1 MVRSDGSLADARGVP
16 VSTCKAQSLEDYET
30 ALLQFHSYF
39 GDPTETLASTLEADP
54 EFVLGHVFIASALLM
69 MTERQYLPM
78 VKRHIEAAEA
88 LAGKA
93 NAREKL
99 LTLAARQWLEGDWDR
114 AGLSWDQV
122 LIDYPLDAMALQL
135 GHLTDFYRGDCFNLR
150 DRVCRVM
157 TAWDVKVPG
166 YSYILGMQAFGFEE
180 CNQYDKAELVA
191 RSALEMQQRDP
202 WAIHALAHVFEMQG
216 RFDEGQ
222 QMYREREA
230 DWAPD
235 NGFAFHNWWHLA
247 LYHIEHEDF
256 DTALELYDKRILP
269 DDSDVSLQML
279 DASALLWR
287 LQLQG
292 FEVGS
297 RWQRLANLWAAKTDR
312 ENGYYAFNDL
322 HAVIA
327 LVGSGRLDAADEV
340 LSAVEAAARDN
351 AGVTRMMAS
360 DVGIASCRAII
371 EFGREHYAEV
381 VRRLLPIRTLAH
393 RFGGSH
399 AQRDILTQTLIE
411 AALRSD
417 QQGLAGNLV
426 SERRL
431 HKPFTPLTQRFAARL
446 TQQG

>member
-1 MVRSDGSLADARGVP
+1 MHQPNGSLEDARGVP
-16 VSTCKAQSLEDYET
+16 VSSCNARSLEDYEA

-39 GDPTETLASTLEADP
+39 GDPTETLTRTLEHDP
-54 EFVLGHVFIASALLM
+54 EFVLGHIFVASAMLM
-69 MTERQYLPM
+69 MTERQYLPTIT
-78 VKRHIEAAEA
+78 RHIEAAEA
-88 LAGKA
+88 MAGKA
-93 NAREKL
+93 NAREKIM
-99 LTLAARQWLEGDWDR
+99 TRAARQWLEGDWDQ

-122 LIDYPLDAMALQL
+122 LVDNPRDALALQL

-150 DRVCRVM
+150 DRVCRIM
-157 TAWDVKVPG
+157 TGWDKQVPG

-191 RSALEMQQRDP
+191 STALELQPRDP

-222 QMYREREA
+222 KMYRQRED

-247 LYHIEHEDF
+247 LYHVEDEDF
-256 DTALELYDKRILP
+256 EGALELYDSRILAE
-269 DDSDVSLQML
+269 DSDVSLQML

-287 LQLQG
+287 LHLQG
-292 FEVGS
+292 LDLGE
-297 RWQRLANLWAAKTDR
+297 RWDRLAQLWTAKADS

-327 LVGSGRLDAADEV
+327 LVGSGRFEAAQQT
-340 LSAVEAAARDN
+340 LAAVEAAAREN
-351 AGVTRMMAS
+351 PGVTQMMAR
-360 DVGIASCRAII
+360 DVGIASCRAVID
-371 EFGREHYAEV
+371 FGRGQYADTI
-381 VRRLLPIRTLAH
+381 RQLLPVRTLAH

-411 AALRSD
+411 AAIRSG
-417 QQGLAGNLV
+417 QNGLANNLV

-446 TQQG
+446 T